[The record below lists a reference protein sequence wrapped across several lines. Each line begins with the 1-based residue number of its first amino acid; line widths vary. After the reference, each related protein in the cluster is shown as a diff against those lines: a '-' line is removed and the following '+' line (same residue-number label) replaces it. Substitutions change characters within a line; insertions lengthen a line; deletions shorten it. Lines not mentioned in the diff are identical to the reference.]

1 MNELKN
7 TVESILFSTGR
18 KLELEEL
25 SKLCKTKDLEQ
36 LKSSLN
42 ELKQELDQKN
52 SSLMLIEEGNSWKL
66 TVREKYLPYVR
77 KVVSQTELSKSI
89 LETLAVIAYKAPTL
103 QSQIIK
109 IRTNKAYAH
118 LDELEQNGY
127 ITREKKGRT
136 KLLKLSQKFFDYFD
150 IPPDQLKQKL
160 EKVVSGEEILE
171 PKNKNN
177 VEQTAKLESQEENL
191 LKILDLVS
199 E

>member
-25 SKLCKTKDLEQ
+25 SKLCKIKDLEQ
-36 LKSSLN
+36 LKLSLN

-52 SSLMLIEEGNSWKL
+52 SSLMLVEEGSSWKL

-136 KLLKLSQKFFDYFD
+136 KLLKLSQKFFDYFSD
-150 IPPDQLKQKL
+150 FCFYLFF
-160 EKVVSGEEILE
+160 V
-171 PKNKNN
+171 
-177 VEQTAKLESQEENL
+177 
-191 LKILDLVS
+191 
-199 E
+199 

>member
-25 SKLCKTKDLEQ
+25 SKLCKIKDLEQ
-36 LKSSLN
+36 LKLSLN

-52 SSLMLIEEGNSWKL
+52 SSLMLVEEGSSWKL

-171 PKNKNN
+171 LKNKNN

>member
-25 SKLCKTKDLEQ
+25 SKLCKIKDLEQ
-36 LKSSLN
+36 LKLSLN

-89 LETLAVIAYKAPTL
+89 L
-103 QSQIIK
+103 
-109 IRTNKAYAH
+109 
-118 LDELEQNGY
+118 
-127 ITREKKGRT
+127 
-136 KLLKLSQKFFDYFD
+136 
-150 IPPDQLKQKL
+150 
-160 EKVVSGEEILE
+160 
-171 PKNKNN
+171 
-177 VEQTAKLESQEENL
+177 
-191 LKILDLVS
+191 
-199 E
+199 

>member
-25 SKLCKTKDLEQ
+25 SKLCKIKDLEQ
-36 LKSSLN
+36 LKLSLN

-171 PKNKNN
+171 LKNKNN

>member
-25 SKLCKTKDLEQ
+25 SKLCRIKDLEQ
-36 LKSSLN
+36 LKLALI
-42 ELKQELDQKN
+42 ELKQELDQKD
-52 SSLMLIEEGNSWKL
+52 SSLMLIDEGNSWKL

-127 ITREKKGRT
+127 IAREKKGRT
-136 KLLKLSQKFFDYFD
+136 KLLKLTQKFFDYFD

-160 EKVVSGEEILE
+160 EKVVNGEEVLE
-171 PKNKNN
+171 LKKQENPQQTEK
-177 VEQTAKLESQEENL
+177 VENQEENL
-191 LKILDLVS
+191 LRILDL
-199 E
+199 

>member
-25 SKLCKTKDLEQ
+25 SKLCKIKDLEQ
-36 LKSSLN
+36 LKLSLN

-160 EKVVSGEEILE
+160 EKVVSGEETLE

-177 VEQTAKLESQEENL
+177 DKQTAKLESQEENL

>member
-25 SKLCKTKDLEQ
+25 SKLCKIKDLEQ
-36 LKSSLN
+36 LKLSLN

-52 SSLMLIEEGNSWKL
+52 SSLMLVEEGSSWKL

-160 EKVVSGEEILE
+160 EKVVSGEETLE

-177 VEQTAKLESQEENL
+177 DKQTAKLESQEENL